1 MAADIMMIVRRGV
14 PVILAAGNAFI
25 TKLPARLADLKD
37 NLQGPIVVGS
47 VDKDGHKAP
56 SSEELRTGQM
66 LWATGVEITC
76 ADTSPDI
83 SSYITAS
90 GTSFAAPLVA
100 GVVAEQLTEM
110 NRQGL
115 FHPRL
120 RNQFIYERLQWRRAS
135 GLPVI
140 WNGMDGTRPFVRVS
154 SNSSESVTEA

>member
-1 MAADIMMIVRRGV
+1 MPAIDG
-14 PVILAAGNAFI
+14 PGFI

-90 GTSFAAPLVA
+90 GTSFGKPYIHLP
-100 GVVAEQLTEM
+100 
-110 NRQGL
+110 
-115 FHPRL
+115 F
-120 RNQFIYERLQWRRAS
+120 S
-135 GLPVI
+135 GNILC
-140 WNGMDGTRPFVRVS
+140 G
-154 SNSSESVTEA
+154 